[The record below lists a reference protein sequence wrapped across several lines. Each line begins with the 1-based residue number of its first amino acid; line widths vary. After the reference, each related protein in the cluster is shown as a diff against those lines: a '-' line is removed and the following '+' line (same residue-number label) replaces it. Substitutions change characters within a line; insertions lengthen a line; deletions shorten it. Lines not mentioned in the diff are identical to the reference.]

1 MSQVSVGTSPTKI
14 AAVDGDTRTFFIQN
28 LGSENVF
35 WDRDDEVSASTG
47 AKLKPD
53 DAISLEA
60 LSSVYAV
67 AASGTQ
73 TVAVVDL

>member
-1 MSQVSVGTSPTKI
+1 MSQVSVGTSATLLASVP
-14 AAVDGDTRTFFIQN
+14 DGPRAFFFQN
-28 LGSENVF
+28 LGTDDVF
-35 WDRDDEVSASTG
+35 WGLHPNVSSSDG

-60 LSSVYAV
+60 KFSVYAI

-73 TVAVVDL
+73 TVAVIDV